1 MDIVPNRV
9 ARDYIR
15 EKATISPK
23 AFGKL
28 PAALKGRAFTAAR
41 IEDINTLSEIQDL
54 IAQLPQ
60 GGDWKQLREGIAQQI
75 GIDQPAVL
83 ARAELLLR
91 VNGMAAYAAGRYAD
105 QVDTIEDFPFWM
117 YKTANDGRERASHK
131 ALDGVVLPADDPF
144 WATHYP
150 PWEWGCRCWV
160 IKLTRSMAEKQ
171 GIADPKRIVA
181 PPSDDFTF
189 DPRGMSV
196 DLDSLLKELPPDDRT
211 FARSL
216 LEDTTFATTDGT
228 TQTLLD
234 FNARKKK

>member
-15 EKATISPK
+15 EKAAISPK

-41 IEDINTLSEIQDL
+41 IEDINTLTEIQDL

-60 GGDWKQLREGIAQQI
+60 GGDWKKLREGIAQEI
-75 GIDQPAVL
+75 GLDQPAVL

-105 QVDTIEDFPFWM
+105 QVDTIDDFPFWM
-117 YKTANDGRERASHK
+117 YQTANDGRERDSHR
-131 ALDGVVLPADDPF
+131 ALHNVVLPADDPF
-144 WATHYP
+144 WETHYP
-150 PWEWGCRCWV
+150 PWEWGCRCYV

-171 GIADPKRIVA
+171 GIDDPKRIVA
-181 PPSDDFTF
+181 PPSGDFVF

-196 DLDSLLKELPPDDRT
+196 DLDDLLKELPRDDRA

-216 LEDTTFATTDGT
+216 LEATTIEQVDGT

-234 FNARKKK
+234 FNARK